1 MGKKPFR
8 ETHGAVGTFHSF
20 RPLQLCSEIGEG
32 GGGGKRGRGGGEG
45 RGRLGSR

>member
-32 GGGGKRGRGGGEG
+32 EEVEREAEEEG
-45 RGRLGSR
+45 RAVVG